1 MASRRTLKAA
11 SAIREVVSMAIL
23 TQLRDPRVKDVTVTK
38 VEVAGDMRSAKVFV
52 SIMGDEK
59 QQQLCL
65 NGLKRSAGFLQS
77 CIKDRIDSRYIP
89 KLEFEI
95 DKGVKQALE
104 VSRIL
109 REVLPAEPS
118 DNEAAEPSDNEA
130 SEIDNDYDD
139 YNDANHPAVADDSQ
153 DDPENEKDA

>member
-1 MASRRTLKAA
+1 
-11 SAIREVVSMAIL
+11 MAIL

-38 VEVAGDMRSAKVFV
+38 VEVSGDMRSGKVYV

-59 QQQLCL
+59 KQQLCL
-65 NGLKRSAGFLQS
+65 NGLRRSAGFLQS
-77 CIKDRIDSRYIP
+77 CIKDRIDTRYIP

-109 REVLPAEPS
+109 KEVLPPTEDEDESEEVLANDDWEPE
-118 DNEAAEPSDNEA
+118 DE
-130 SEIDNDYDD
+130 DD
-139 YNDANHPAVADDSQ
+139 EESPA
-153 DDPENEKDA
+153 

>member
-1 MASRRTLKAA
+1 MSSRRTLKAA

-38 VEVAGDMRSAKVFV
+38 VEVAGDMRSAKVHV

-59 QQQLCL
+59 KQQLCL
-65 NGLKRSAGFLQS
+65 NGLRRSAGFLQS
-77 CIKDRIDSRYIP
+77 CIKDRIDTRYIP

-109 REVLPAEPS
+109 KEVLPPSEDEDVSEEEMADKDWEPEGE
-118 DNEAAEPSDNEA
+118 D
-130 SEIDNDYDD
+130 SEE
-139 YNDANHPAVADDSQ
+139 SS
-153 DDPENEKDA
+153 

>member
-38 VEVAGDMRSAKVFV
+38 VEVAGDMRNAKVYV

-59 QQQLCL
+59 KQQLCL
-65 NGLKRSAGFLQS
+65 NGLRRSAGFLQS
-77 CIKDRIDSRYIP
+77 CINDRIDTRYIP

-109 REVLPAEPS
+109 KEVLPPSEDEDVSEEEMADEDWEPEGE
-118 DNEAAEPSDNEA
+118 D
-130 SEIDNDYDD
+130 SEE
-139 YNDANHPAVADDSQ
+139 SS
-153 DDPENEKDA
+153 

>member
-38 VEVAGDMRSAKVFV
+38 VEVAGDMRSAKVHV

-59 QQQLCL
+59 KQQLCL
-65 NGLKRSAGFLQS
+65 NGLRRSAGFLQS
-77 CIKDRIDSRYIP
+77 CIKDRIDTRYIP

-95 DKGVKQALE
+95 DKGVKQSLE

-109 REVLPAEPS
+109 KEVLPPSEDEDVSEEELADEDWEPE
-118 DNEAAEPSDNEA
+118 D
-130 SEIDNDYDD
+130 
-139 YNDANHPAVADDSQ
+139 DDS
-153 DDPENEKDA
+153 DESS

>member
-1 MASRRTLKAA
+1 
-11 SAIREVVSMAIL
+11 MAIL

-38 VEVAGDMRSAKVFV
+38 VEVAGDMRNAKVYV

-59 QQQLCL
+59 KQLLCL
-65 NGLKRSAGFLQS
+65 NGLRRSAGFLQS
-77 CIKDRIDSRYIP
+77 CIKDRIDTRYIP

-109 REVLPAEPS
+109 KEVLPPS
-118 DNEAAEPSDNEA
+118 EDE
-130 SEIDNDYDD
+130 
-139 YNDANHPAVADDSQ
+139 DDSEEVMADEDWEPE
-153 DDPENEKDA
+153 DDDSKESS

>member
-1 MASRRTLKAA
+1 MSSRRTLKAA

-38 VEVAGDMRSAKVFV
+38 VEVAGDMRSAKVHV

-59 QQQLCL
+59 KQQLCL
-65 NGLKRSAGFLQS
+65 NGLRRSAGFLQS
-77 CIKDRIDSRYIP
+77 CIKDRIDTRYIP

-109 REVLPAEPS
+109 KEVLPPSEDEDVSDEEMADEDWEPE
-118 DNEAAEPSDNEA
+118 DE
-130 SEIDNDYDD
+130 
-139 YNDANHPAVADDSQ
+139 DSQ
-153 DDPENEKDA
+153 ESS

>member
-38 VEVAGDMRSAKVFV
+38 VEVAGDMRNAKVYV

-59 QQQLCL
+59 KQQLCL
-65 NGLKRSAGFLQS
+65 NGLRRSAGFLQS
-77 CIKDRIDSRYIP
+77 CINDRIDTRYIP

-109 REVLPAEPS
+109 KEVLPPSEDEDDTEEEMADEAWEPE
-118 DNEAAEPSDNEA
+118 D
-130 SEIDNDYDD
+130 
-139 YNDANHPAVADDSQ
+139 DDS
-153 DDPENEKDA
+153 EESS